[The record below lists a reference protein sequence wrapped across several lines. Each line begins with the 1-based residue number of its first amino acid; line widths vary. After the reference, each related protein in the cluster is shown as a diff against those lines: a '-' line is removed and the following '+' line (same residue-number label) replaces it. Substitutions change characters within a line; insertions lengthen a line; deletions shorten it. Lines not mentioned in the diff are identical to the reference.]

1 MNFLGAL
8 LSSFLSLTLLASP
21 VYTVRVQEVTGG
33 RELGT
38 MRAAEGDRIQVQ
50 YVHSMYHVKQEESF
64 LIGPDLRFHLE
75 KVTFGSFAAALYYGA
90 EDASSQNGV
99 WTVRGV
105 GKKYD
110 FLKYRVGTGTQHV
123 LLLGDQRMEL
133 TPDDEWPGEV
143 IEIRLQRQEG
153 N

>member
-1 MNFLGAL
+1 
-8 LSSFLSLTLLASP
+8 
-21 VYTVRVQEVTGG
+21 
-33 RELGT
+33 
-38 MRAAEGDRIQVQ
+38 
-50 YVHSMYHVKQEESF
+50 
-64 LIGPDLRFHLE
+64 
-75 KVTFGSFAAALYYGA
+75 
-90 EDASSQNGV
+90 
-99 WTVRGV
+99 V